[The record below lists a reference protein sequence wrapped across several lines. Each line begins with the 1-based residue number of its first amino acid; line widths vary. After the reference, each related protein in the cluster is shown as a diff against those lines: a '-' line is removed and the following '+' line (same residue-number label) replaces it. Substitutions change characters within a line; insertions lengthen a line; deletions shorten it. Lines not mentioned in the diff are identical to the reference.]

1 MQETAGA
8 FQATIAAGNIDT
20 MYITLRRAISKHSPA
35 IIPPTMTP
43 LVLAAPFGAA
53 CQKSHLLQWL
63 LKEHGEKIGIPDM
76 VTTMPKRETSDT
88 HASSHSK
95 TSQQQPEFKVSLYCI
110 TPL

>member
-1 MQETAGA
+1 MQDKAGG

-53 CQKSHLLQWL
+53 CQKAHLLQWL
-63 LKEHGEKIGIPDM
+63 LKENGEKVGVPDM
-76 VTTMPKRETSDT
+76 VTTKPKRETPEA
-88 HASSHSK
+88 HANSHSH
-95 TSQQQPEFKVSLYCI
+95 SHHQHEPEFKVMPI
-110 TPL
+110 FA